1 MPHKERTALHSVLV
15 SDTLYPHS
23 KEIMITVGFKSD
35 RVDGMIWRQ
44 GDVTEESEELGG
56 GGWRWRRR
64 RSWKR
69 GLH

>member
-44 GDVTEESEELGG
+44 GDVTEESEEWGG
-56 GGWRWRRR
+56 G
-64 RSWKR
+64 R
-69 GLH
+69 GGFIEWNVSSL